1 VTDHDEQPDALTID
15 VRAVTKRFGDTAAL
29 NGLDLTVTKGQIH
42 GFLGP
47 NGSGKTTTLRILL
60 GLLSRDS
67 GVTRVFGRD
76 PWAHSVSIH
85 RRLSYVPGDVA
96 LWPTLSGGE
105 SIDYLTR
112 LRGGADRA
120 RILQLIERFDLNPR
134 VKVSSYSKGNRQKVV
149 LISALA
155 ADVPLYIFDEPT
167 DGLDPLMAEVFRE
180 EVKALRTRERTVLL
194 SSHVLAEVD
203 AVCDHVTIIRDGR
216 TIETGAL
223 SELRH
228 LQRQSL
234 MIETRDELGDIAQ
247 IPGVYDVERNAR
259 TVHCTVE
266 PAALSDVL
274 MQATAA
280 HVVNLETRPP
290 SLEEMFLRYYDRDAS

>member
-67 GVTRVFGRD
+67 GVTRVFGQD